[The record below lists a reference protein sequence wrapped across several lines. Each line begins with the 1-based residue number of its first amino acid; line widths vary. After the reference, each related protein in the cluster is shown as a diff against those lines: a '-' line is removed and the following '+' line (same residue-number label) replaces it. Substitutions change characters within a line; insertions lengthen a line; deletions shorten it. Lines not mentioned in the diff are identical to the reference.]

1 MFIYKIIIYTI
12 IKDVLDH
19 LSVLKAVDGLDLL
32 LNTMC
37 INDILTLFYFQLFL
51 CDTKVKTSNNIDMGN
66 RLVVC
71 VYLMV
76 NVLLDSSTHTYHQKD
91 S

>member
-19 LSVLKAVDGLDLL
+19 SSVLKAVDGLDLL

-37 INDILTLFYFQLFL
+37 INDILTLFYFQLII